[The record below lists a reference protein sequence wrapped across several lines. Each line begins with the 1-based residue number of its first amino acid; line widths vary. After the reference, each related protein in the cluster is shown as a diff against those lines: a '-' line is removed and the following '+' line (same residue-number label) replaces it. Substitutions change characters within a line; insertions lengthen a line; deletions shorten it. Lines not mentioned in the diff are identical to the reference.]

1 MPKLSKSVSNSAGLR
16 QSAESRLREREARP
30 PPPDAD
36 ERRTFHELQVHQIE
50 LEMQNAELQE
60 ATARA
65 ESALDKY
72 TDLYD
77 FAPVS
82 YFSLDTQGVILDANL
97 SASSLLGVEISR
109 LLHRCLPD
117 FAASE
122 DRPLLLSFIKKV
134 FGLAGRHA
142 VEIPLRDVHGNVFV
156 ADLQATASTAPVED
170 ARRWCRLAVSDITA
184 LRRAEEAQRHVEE
197 LAAANQKLEE
207 EITRRKAVESALTE
221 GERHQRLLRKRS
233 EQMQGQMRDLSR
245 RLLDAQEEERRRI
258 SRELHDEVLQTLVGI
273 SVHLENLG
281 REAQRDISSLK
292 PKIIEAQRLVT
303 DSVKAI
309 HQFARE
315 LRPLILDDLGL
326 VPALDS
332 YIMDFRKRMAI
343 DVQFSSFP
351 EVEQLSCARRTAL
364 YRVVQAAL
372 ANTAKHAAARR
383 VKVTIHDGG
392 ASVHLI
398 VQDDGCSFDV
408 VRTLHVKRYNRLG
421 LLGMR
426 ERVEMVGGR
435 FGIESTPGHG
445 TTIRAEIPKEDKVI
459 RKTRR
464 EHALR

>member
-1 MPKLSKSVSNSAGLR
+1 MPKLSKSVSNAAGLR
-16 QSAESRLREREARP
+16 QSAETRLREREARP

-60 ATARA
+60 ATTRA
-65 ESALDKY
+65 ESALEKY

-82 YFSLDTQGVILDANL
+82 YFSIDERGVILEANL
-97 SASSLLGVEISR
+97 SAAALLDLERYR
-109 LLHRCLPD
+109 LFNRRLQS
-117 FAASE
+117 FAAPE
-122 DRPLLLSFIKKV
+122 ERPLLLSFIKKV
-134 FGLAGRHA
+134 FETAGRHA
-142 VEIPLRDVHGNVFV
+142 VEIPLRDVLGNVFL
-156 ADLQATASTAPVED
+156 ADLQATASATPIEG
-170 ARRWCRLAVSDITA
+170 ARRWCRLAVFDITA
-184 LRRAEEAQRHVEE
+184 LRRAEEIQRHVEE

-207 EITRRKAVESALTE
+207 EITRRQAVECALTE

-233 EQMQGQMRDLSR
+233 EQMQEQMRDLSR

-281 REAQRDISSLK
+281 REAQQDISTLK
-292 PKIIEAQRLVT
+292 PKIIAAQRLVT

-332 YIMDFRKRMAI
+332 YIADFRKRMAI
-343 DVQFSSFP
+343 DVQFTSFP
-351 EVEQLSCARRTAL
+351 EVEQLSGARRTAI
-364 YRVVQAAL
+364 YRVIQAAL
-372 ANTAKHAAARR
+372 ANTAKHASARR
-383 VKVTIHDGG
+383 VKVSIQDGG

-398 VQDDGCSFDV
+398 VQDDGRSFDV
-408 VRTLHVKRYNRLG
+408 ARTLHVKRYKRLG

-426 ERVEMVGGR
+426 ERIEMVGGR
-435 FGIESTPGHG
+435 FGVESTPGHG
-445 TTIRAEIPKEDKVI
+445 TTVRAEIPKEGNPV
-459 RKTRR
+459 RKSRR
-464 EHALR
+464 EEASR